1 MTITLNIQRRWSSVS
16 WIALS
21 WDGECDSKG
30 GFDRIGAKGS
40 FVGSAWALSLV
51 YFGCTKIVLVTD
63 TTGL

>member
-1 MTITLNIQRRWSSVS
+1 VTVSLNIQGRWSYVS

-21 WDGECDSKG
+21 WNDERDSRG

-51 YFGCTKIVLVTD
+51 YSGAQK
-63 TTGL
+63 